1 MTMCGHYCATKSALT
16 MLAKTL
22 ALEEAANRVKVNVVS
37 PDAIMS
43 EIVTK
48 QAFQGI
54 TEEQAKKILEKIQP
68 LPRTGM
74 PGDIGSAV
82 AFLAR
87 EDRARFA
94 TGTELVFDGG
104 SLIAPIS
111 AVPDM

>member
-1 MTMCGHYCATKSALT
+1 

-87 EDRARFA
+87 ER
-94 TGTELVFDGG
+94 TGQQG
-104 SLIAPIS
+104 SPQAQSWSLLAPIS

>member
-1 MTMCGHYCATKSALT
+1 
-16 MLAKTL
+16 
-22 ALEEAANRVKVNVVS
+22 
-37 PDAIMS
+37 
-43 EIVTK
+43 
-48 QAFQGI
+48 
-54 TEEQAKKILEKIQP
+54 
-68 LPRTGM
+68 M

-94 TGTELVFDGG
+94 TGTELVVDGG